1 MCSAEPQRGGIRAAE
16 TVNKALLEL
25 RSYHEIQLQEA
36 AKLGQLLIVRA
47 AVVTG
52 ALHAHGPGAVS
63 GAVRGRLRGLVV
75 HSQGYTCVA

>member
-36 AKLGQLLIVRA
+36 AKLGQLLIVLYAQLWSLEHYTLLVQELSA
-47 AVVTG
+47 A
-52 ALHAHGPGAVS
+52 LS
-63 GAVRGRLRGLVV
+63 GGVCDVL
-75 HSQGYTCVA
+75 